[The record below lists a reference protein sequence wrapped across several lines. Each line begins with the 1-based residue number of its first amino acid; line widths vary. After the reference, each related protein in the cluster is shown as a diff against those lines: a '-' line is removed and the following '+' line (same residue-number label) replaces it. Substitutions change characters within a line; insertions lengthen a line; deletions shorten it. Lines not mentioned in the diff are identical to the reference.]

1 MTAADSRSWVL
12 SRSETQR
19 KLIASLVYESE
30 AGWVVKL
37 EPPRRSLAQNNLL
50 HALLTEAVQAGLA
63 TDDGRRLTVDEAK
76 TAFVT
81 AWMEETGQTTDM
93 VMFGGRPVQLRRST
107 TELTKAEL
115 SELVEFIYAEC
126 AARGIQLRELAA

>member
-37 EPPRRSLAQNNLL
+37 EPPRRSLDQNRLL
-50 HALLTEAVQAGLA
+50 HALITEAVEGGFA
-63 TDDGRRLTVDEAK
+63 TDSGRRLTVSEAK
-76 TAFVT
+76 VAFVT
-81 AWMEETGQTTDM
+81 GWMEETGQATDM
-93 VMFGGRPVQLRRST
+93 VMVGGRPVQLRRST

-115 SELVEFIYAEC
+115 SELVEYIYAEC
-126 AARGIQLRELAA
+126 AQRGIQLREPAA